1 MIYLILLFVCPYLKE
16 KNKEKHCRI
25 DKINFSQWKEGK
37 GNVLVSLKVFKKRVK
52 TCSENMQQ
60 MYKILTTGKYD
71 FNKVARQYLK
81 IF

>member
-1 MIYLILLFVCPYLKE
+1 MERGEGECSGFLK
-16 KNKEKHCRI
+16 
-25 DKINFSQWKEGK
+25 G
-37 GNVLVSLKVFKKRVK
+37 VLVK
-52 TCSENMQQ
+52 TCPENMQQ